1 MPPGDPGW
9 LHSPVPPPAGTSPT
23 VPTQG
28 PPPTEPTQ
36 PLGPQGPY
44 VAPQRSVSRSGGEE
58 HPTDPHL
65 SAASTPPSPPP
76 GGGEGWWNLF
86 ESAAEP
92 PPPPPKPRR
101 RLLLISGSVL
111 AVVALCLIGVVV
123 LIGSRHSDAPQSDGP
138 GRAEQTTTETPKP
151 DSKLLSMVPP
161 GIDGNGC
168 APDTTGSTQPSIVCK
183 GSGTAGD
190 PSRLTLT
197 GAGDKAGLDAAFN
210 QVVNRT
216 KVVLC
221 PGNIQSPGPWRRS
234 AAPQVSAGTL
244 MCGWQDKTP
253 VVAWTDESRLLVVVA
268 EGAPG
273 VDALTALYRWWT
285 THS

>member
-1 MPPGDPGW
+1 MSTPPMPPGEPGW
-9 LHSPVPPPAGTSPT
+9 LHSPVPPPAGASPS
-23 VPTQG
+23 VPPQG
-28 PPPTEPTQ
+28 PPPTQPTQ
-36 PLGPQGPY
+36 PVGPQVPY
-44 VAPQRSVSRSGGEE
+44 TAPQRSGRDE
-58 HPTDPHL
+58 HPTDPRL
-65 SAASTPPSPPP
+65 SAGPTPPAPPP

-101 RLLLISGSVL
+101 RLIMISGSVL
-111 AVVALCLIGVVV
+111 AVAVLCLIGVVV
-123 LIGSRHSDAPQSDGP
+123 LFGSRAPQSDGP
-138 GRAEQTTTETPKP
+138 VRAEQTTTEAPKP
-151 DSKLLSMVPP
+151 DSKLLSMLPP

-168 APDTTGSTQPSIVCK
+168 APDTAGSTQPSIVCK